1 MKYADILLP
10 TSVFNDE
17 ENKFLLEISED
28 ESLAMK
34 TIGDIV
40 FYAQIPE
47 KLIDGLAKGYDDEL
61 IRGYG
66 EDCL

>member
-40 FYAQIPE
+40 FYGADPREADRRPCQ
-47 KLIDGLAKGYDDEL
+47 GL
-61 IRGYG
+61 RR
-66 EDCL
+66 